1 MNGSELNVPFGNPN
15 NLFKERADMIEYLKK
30 LSCFVFVLMIYS
42 SCISSSRS
50 PNNTNASIDEKSQV
64 KKSSG
69 LLNLTYRKNINVSDL
84 VKNSSNIDKL
94 VITSGSKN
102 TIVLNQKDLKSVKNV
117 SFNFPGDDR
126 DIFAKGY
133 QGSQLV
139 FSKVVK

>member
-1 MNGSELNVPFGNPN
+1 
-15 NLFKERADMIEYLKK
+15 MIEIFKK
-30 LSCFVFVLMIYS
+30 LSCFVFILLLYS
-42 SCISSSRS
+42 GCISSSRS
-50 PNNTNASIDEKSQV
+50 PNNSNSSIDEKSQV

-69 LLNLTYRKNINVSDL
+69 LLNLTYRKDINVSDL
-84 VKNSSNIDKL
+84 IEGSSNIDRL

-117 SFNFPGDDR
+117 SFNFPGDTK